1 MIILVG
7 WVAYEKWDVILEKV
21 QSVSNKASS
30 QVNKTLKSGDDKK
43 PTTTT
48 VYKWKDK
55 QGNWK
60 FSNTKPDNI
69 ANTEIKQF
77 RSDTNITP
85 KVTYTEKK
93 IEKPEQNTKS
103 EKADDKEKKESSVPG
118 GGIVESVKDKFN
130 EIQELKKIIETP
142 RNIPTE

>member
-7 WVAYEKWDVILEKV
+7 WIAYDQWDVILEKV

-48 VYKWKDK
+48 VYKWKDA
-55 QGNWK
+55 QGNWQ
-60 FSNTKPDNI
+60 FSNTRPENVKD
-69 ANTEIKQF
+69 TEIKQF

-85 KVTYTEKK
+85 AVTYTEKK
-93 IEKPEQNTKS
+93 AATKTNKENKTTDEKSTEP
-103 EKADDKEKKESSVPG
+103 AVPG
-118 GGIVESVKDKFN
+118 GGLVDSVKDKFK
-130 EIQELKKIIETP
+130 EISELKKNIETP
-142 RNIPTE
+142 REIPTE

>member
-7 WVAYEKWDVILEKV
+7 WIAYDKWDVILEKI
-21 QSVSNKASS
+21 QSVTNKASN
-30 QVNKTLKSGDDKK
+30 QVNKSLKTGDDNK

-55 QGNWK
+55 QGNWQ
-60 FSNTKPDNI
+60 FSNTKPENV

-93 IEKPEQNTKS
+93 TAKPEQNKKS
-103 EKADDKEKKESSVPG
+103 KKTDDKENTASSVPG
-118 GGIVESVKDKFN
+118 GGIVESVKDKFS
-130 EIQELKKIIETP
+130 EIQELKKAIETP
-142 RNIPTE
+142 REIPTE